1 MTPAPRDAARSA
13 ALSRDAEGYD
23 LVYVRSTQ
31 WDAARTRTASLLQLD
46 FEFEG
51 SSLTLEAARARR
63 RAVDRHGTT
72 ALIVPER
79 YRTAAIAL
87 AEAARLAAAAARQ
100 IEPGLRPEPPR
111 FHADHPMYFTFVVPL
126 AEVERGLAG
135 PDAGLLVSVD
145 KCDGHIWTDDE
156 MREYFELIGP
166 R

>member
-1 MTPAPRDAARSA
+1 VTPAPRDAARSA

-79 YRTAAIAL
+79 YRTAGTAL
-87 AEAARLAAAAARQ
+87 ADAARLAAAAARRT
-100 IEPGLRPEPPR
+100 EPGLRPEPPR
-111 FHADHPMYFTFVVPL
+111 FHADHPMFFTFAVPVAG
-126 AEVERGLAG
+126 AERAPAG
-135 PDAGLLVSVD
+135 PDPGLLVSVD
-145 KCDGHIWTDDE
+145 KCDGHIWTERE
-156 MREYFELIGP
+156 MSEYFDLIGP